1 MRMPISTALPRPW
14 LPFGLVGMVVLWSAL
29 GAYDAATWWLEAI
42 PAMLGLPLVWWL
54 WPRFAWSP
62 LAVWAMSLHATVLLV
77 GAHYTYALTPLGF
90 WLQELFD
97 FSRNHY
103 DRIGHLAQGFFPAI
117 LAREVLRR
125 QTPLQGGWLTFM
137 VVCFCMALSACY
149 ELVEWWTALA
159 IGAAADA
166 FLATQGD
173 PWDTQWDMFLALC
186 GALVS
191 QLFFAR
197 VHERQI
203 GRLSALTIDTL

>member
-1 MRMPISTALPRPW
+1 MVTPPRPVSPRPW
-14 LPFGLVGMVVLWSAL
+14 APFALVGMVVLWSVIRPH
-29 GAYDAATWWLEAI
+29 DMATWWLEAI
-42 PAMLGLPLVWWL
+42 PALLGLPLVLWL
-54 WPRFAWSP
+54 WPRFAWTS
-62 LAVWAMSLHATVLLV
+62 LAVWAMALHAVVLLV

-90 WLQELFD
+90 WLQDLFD
-97 FSRNHY
+97 FSRNPY
-103 DRIGHLAQGFFPAI
+103 DRLGHLAQGFFPAI

-125 QTPLQGGWLTFM
+125 KTPLRAGWLTFL
-137 VVCFCMALSACY
+137 VICFCLAFSAFY

-159 IGAAADA
+159 IGAGADA

-197 VHERQI
+197 AHECQI
-203 GRLSALTIDTL
+203 GRLTARV